1 LIEKLEF
8 LIAVAREENF
18 RRAAEACGVAQP
30 TLSAA
35 IKALEEQLG
44 VLLIRRNARFQGLT
58 PEGERVLT
66 WAKRMVAD
74 SRAMRE
80 EVRTL
85 RRGLSGQLRLAVV
98 PSALPFTPVLTKL
111 YRRDHPDVHVTVLT
125 RSSIE
130 ILGMLDGLE
139 ADAGITYLGNET
151 IGRLRTVSLYAERY
165 RLLTAQSGPMRD
177 RTSVTWAEVRTLPL
191 CLLTPDMQNR
201 RILDRLIGPEALATA
216 ITLESDSV
224 IALIAHVRDGGLT
237 TIVSDRV
244 AHMLAGQA
252 PFRSA
257 AIIEPDASF
266 EIGLVAPERQPSSP
280 LVETLM
286 TMVRRAGTFA

>member
-1 LIEKLEF
+1 MIDKLEF

-44 VLLIRRNARFQGLT
+44 VMLIRRNARFQGLT

-111 YRRDHPDVHVTVLT
+111 YRRDHPDVRVTVLT
-125 RSSIE
+125 RASVQ
-130 ILGMLDGLE
+130 ILDMLDGLE

-151 IGRLRTVSLYAERY
+151 IGRLRAVSLYPERY
-165 RLLTAQSGPMRD
+165 RLLTTQSGPMGD
-177 RTSVTWAEVRTLPL
+177 RASVTWAEVRALPL
-191 CLLTPDMQNR
+191 CLLTSDMQNR
-201 RILDRLIGPEALATA
+201 RILDRLIGQEAVAGA
-216 ITLESDSV
+216 VTLESDSV
-224 IALIAHVRDGGLT
+224 IALIAHVRDGGFT
-237 TIVSDRV
+237 TIVSELV
-244 AHMLAGQA
+244 AQTLAGQA
-252 PFRSA
+252 PFQSVAITEPEA
-257 AIIEPDASF
+257 AFD
-266 EIGLVAPERQPSSP
+266 IGLVAPERQPSSP
-280 LVETLM
+280 LVETLV
-286 TMVRRAGTFA
+286 TVARRAGL